1 MHTHSLTSLGIIK
14 YLKKVQS
21 ITENSR
27 LLTLMEAPH
36 STLYFTGK
44 VKKKGGHTLHNNMN
58 KKASLSPLK
67 QFFKHITANKTY
79 V

>member
-27 LLTLMEAPH
+27 RLTLMEAPAQY
-36 STLYFTGK
+36 SLFYW
-44 VKKKGGHTLHNNMN
+44 KG
-58 KKASLSPLK
+58 
-67 QFFKHITANKTY
+67 
-79 V
+79 